1 MERERKK
8 NESTLVDEDG
18 SLREM
23 GLLEGGGVGGFNYEL
38 RGKWH
43 SRRIIKISLGRD
55 SASP

>member
-23 GLLEGGGVGGFNYEL
+23 GLLEGGGWGDSITSCEANGIVG
-38 RGKWH
+38 
-43 SRRIIKISLGRD
+43 
-55 SASP
+55 A